1 MPIAKNIG
9 GDFKPLPAGTHVA
22 RCFAVISLGTQPSN
36 NPQFAPAFK
45 VMLMWE
51 VPDETVDMQG
61 VATPMTISKEYTL
74 SLNEKANLRRDLQ
87 SWRGKE
93 FTAKELEG
101 FDVANVCGAPCMLSV
116 IHKANAKGSTY
127 ANIAS
132 ISALAKS
139 VKCAEPF
146 HKYLKFEIEHGQTAV
161 FKALPEW
168 ISKKILNCGEWTHP
182 AAAPQGSAETP
193 HDEDGSDEQADGSDI
208 PF

>member
-1 MPIAKNIG
+1 MPIAKSSG
-9 GDFKPLPAGTHVA
+9 GDFTPLPAGTHIA

-36 NPQFAPAFK
+36 NPQFPPAFK

-101 FDVANVCGAPCMLSV
+101 FDVANVCGAACMLSV
-116 IHKANAKGSTY
+116 IHKKSAKGSDY
-127 ANIAS
+127 ATVAS
-132 ISALAKS
+132 ISAMAKS
-139 VKCAEPF
+139 VKCGEPF
-146 HKYLKFEIEHGQTAV
+146 HKYIKFEIENGRNQV
-161 FKALPEW
+161 FDSLLDW
-168 ISKKILNCGEWTHP
+168 IKKKIEACEEWKRPTAP
-182 AAAPQGSAETP
+182 PQGSAETP
-193 HDEDGSDEQADGSDI
+193 PEDDGGDDGAGDPEV